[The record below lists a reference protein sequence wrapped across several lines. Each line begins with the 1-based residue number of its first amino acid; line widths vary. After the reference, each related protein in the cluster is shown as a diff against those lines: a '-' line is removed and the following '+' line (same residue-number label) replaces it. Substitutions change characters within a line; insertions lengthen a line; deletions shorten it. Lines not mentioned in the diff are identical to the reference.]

1 MAQRPREKPTR
12 REDPGSDG
20 NDCVQMTGQGRN
32 SRELKKEGLWRGRR
46 AHAVKV
52 LFSLLLAL
60 LLAWL
65 RTDAA
70 APQASPQG
78 SQENQASTGPFKLLT
93 QSRGFIL
100 QFVSDGKTKQVAIP
114 RDWLIPPQDEKDD
127 ESYYVTSFHY
137 DKGVSSFPIGNG
149 RMGLHFS
156 SYEIQAE
163 GSAQGAAGRDV
174 FLIFDPKTSAV
185 SRGGIERGITKERIR
200 SQGCFEAS
208 MEHYFLADVDGDGLT
223 DIGVVKEELLCL
235 PKQDAD
241 GEAIVGPFY
250 KKHQIV
256 WYVFEENAW
265 KLEPNFSGKFP
276 EHYPELPLIGID
288 KSPVDFV
295 GCTLWQS
302 CDRTKWP
309 SEENDQQR
317 KELAPEPIA
326 GTAAVPSRLPETVCR
341 FCVLE

>member
-1 MAQRPREKPTR
+1 M
-12 REDPGSDG
+12 
-20 NDCVQMTGQGRN
+20 
-32 SRELKKEGLWRGRR
+32 
-46 AHAVKV
+46 
-52 LFSLLLAL
+52 
-60 LLAWL
+60 
-65 RTDAA
+65 
-70 APQASPQG
+70 
-78 SQENQASTGPFKLLT
+78 
-93 QSRGFIL
+93 

-241 GEAIVGPFY
+241 GEQLSDLSTKSIRLSGMSSKRMLGSWSQTF
-250 KKHQIV
+250 Q
-256 WYVFEENAW
+256 EN
-265 KLEPNFSGKFP
+265 S
-276 EHYPELPLIGID
+276 
-288 KSPVDFV
+288 
-295 GCTLWQS
+295 QS
-302 CDRTKWP
+302 TIW
-309 SEENDQQR
+309 S
-317 KELAPEPIA
+317 
-326 GTAAVPSRLPETVCR
+326 CR
-341 FCVLE
+341 